1 MPRVKS
7 KKKVDPNK
15 PKRPLTAFMRYSAS
29 RRKIIRDENP
39 QHSMIQISKIIGE
52 EWRGLTD
59 DGKRPYHDA
68 AAVDHEKYKK
78 LKEAYDASKPK
89 RPRTAY
95 AFYMKE
101 NRARIAADHPEVSPR
116 DLMKY
121 IAAAW
126 KELDTDG
133 KGKYTKMALDD
144 RERWSRDRAASL

>member
-29 RRKIIRDENP
+29 RRKVIREKNP

-78 LKEAYDASKPK
+78 LKDAYDASKPK

-95 AFYMKE
+95 AFYMKL
-101 NRARIAADHPEVSPR
+101 NRARIAADHKEVSPR
-116 DLMKY
+116 DLMKF
-121 IAAAW
+121 IAAEW
-126 KELDTDG
+126 KQLDVDG
-133 KGKYTKMALDD
+133 KGQYTTMALED

>member
-29 RRKIIRDENP
+29 RRKVIREKNP

-78 LKEAYDASKPK
+78 LKDAYDASKPK

-95 AFYMKE
+95 AFYMKL
-101 NRARIAADHPEVSPR
+101 NRARIAADHKEVSPR
-116 DLMKY
+116 DLMKF
-121 IAAAW
+121 IAAEW
-126 KELDTDG
+126 KQLDVDG
-133 KGKYTKMALDD
+133 KGQYTKMALED

>member
-1 MPRVKS
+1 MNGRAA
-7 KKKVDPNK
+7 D
-15 PKRPLTAFMRYSAS
+15 
-29 RRKIIRDENP
+29 
-39 QHSMIQISKIIGE
+39 IQ
-52 EWRGLTD
+52 RM
-59 DGKRPYHDA
+59 
-68 AAVDHEKYKK
+68 
-78 LKEAYDASKPK
+78 

-116 DLMKY
+116 DLMKF

-144 RERWSRDRAASL
+144 RERWTRDRAASL